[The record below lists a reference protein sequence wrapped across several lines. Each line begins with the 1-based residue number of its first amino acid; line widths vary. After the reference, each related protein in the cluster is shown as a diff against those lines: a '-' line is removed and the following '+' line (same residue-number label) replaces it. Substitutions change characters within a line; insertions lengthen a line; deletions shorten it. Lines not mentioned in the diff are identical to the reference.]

1 MAKRGR
7 VRGKPEAG
15 TAATFAYIAERLG
28 LSLKTVNTAYADA
41 IRKLKDEPG
50 ACEGLIAC
58 VQAVAAQEIDVLQP
72 GSVECRKDWIALFA
86 RD

>member
-7 VRGKPEAG
+7 KLGKPDAG
-15 TAATFAYIAERLG
+15 TAATFAQIAARLG
-28 LSLKTVNTAYADA
+28 RSLKTVNTAYASA

-50 ACEGLIAC
+50 AYEGLIAC
-58 VQAVAAQEIDVLQP
+58 VQAAAAQEMDVLQP